1 MSHER
6 TILVSEHVL
15 RELEPQVK
23 WVTQAKKR
31 ILREDYFMTQKRFRK
46 SLPQVHR
53 NNNGRDNLVTF
64 TETGRKTN
72 ICVVCFTQHG
82 RFTGANQKGG
92 LLCTQHKDC
101 SVETDQHRE
110 EKEDHHVNF
119 PPENVICE
127 EKIILVSE
135 GVWYREL
142 ERREKKQR
150 KQEQRKTRRIANKT
164 TMTTTKVTREAD
176 DSNKVTL

>member
-1 MSHER
+1 
-6 TILVSEHVL
+6 
-15 RELEPQVK
+15 
-23 WVTQAKKR
+23 
-31 ILREDYFMTQKRFRK
+31 MTQKRFRN

-92 LLCTQHKDC
+92 LLCTQHKNC

-110 EKEDHHVNF
+110 EKEDHHVF
-119 PPENVICE
+119 PPEKVIWE

-150 KQEQRKTRRIANKT
+150 KQEQRKKRRIANKT

>member
-6 TILVSEHVL
+6 TIFVSEHVL

-23 WVTQAKKR
+23 WVTQATQR

-46 SLPQVHR
+46 SLPQVNR
-53 NNNGRDNLVTF
+53 NNNGRDHLVTF

-82 RFTGANQKGG
+82 RFTGANRKGG

-101 SVETDQHRE
+101 SVETDQQQQRE
-110 EKEDHHVNF
+110 EKEGYHVNF
-119 PPENVICE
+119 PPEKVICE

-135 GVWYREL
+135 SVWHQEL

-150 KQEQRKTRRIANKT
+150 KQEQRKKRRIT
-164 TMTTTKVTREAD
+164 V
-176 DSNKVTL
+176 